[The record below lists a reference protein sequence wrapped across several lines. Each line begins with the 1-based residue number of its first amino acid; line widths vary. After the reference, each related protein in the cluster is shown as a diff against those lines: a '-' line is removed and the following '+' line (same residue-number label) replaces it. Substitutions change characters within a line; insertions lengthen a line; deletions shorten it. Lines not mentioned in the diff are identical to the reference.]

1 MFEFLRK
8 RKEKY
13 GVPIYIS
20 EPTIIYHTQTER
32 AILKIIEERLNS
44 NNFILPSEYGL
55 KPTQHMIKDAHIFI
69 AIGIVGKFTSL
80 VVREIKTA
88 QELRKKIYTLNVARK
103 GEEIYY
109 DFFEGIPEDIEWLNE
124 EETNKLYE
132 DFRGEEF
139 SGFMKVFL
147 GDRRKQW

>member
-1 MFEFLRK
+1 MFGFLRK
-8 RKEKY
+8 KKKKY
-13 GVPIYIS
+13 GIPIYVS

-32 AILKIIEERLNS
+32 AALKIIEERLNS

-55 KPTQHMIKDAHIFI
+55 KPTHHMIKDAEIFV

-88 QELRKKIYTLNVARK
+88 QELKKKIYTLNVARK
-103 GEEIYY
+103 GNEIYY
-109 DFFEGIPEDIEWLNE
+109 DFFEGIPEDMEWLNE
-124 EETNKLYE
+124 EETNQLYE

-139 SGFMKVFL
+139 SGFMKIFL
-147 GDRRKQW
+147 GDRRRQW

>member
-1 MFEFLRK
+1 MLGFLRK
-8 RKEKY
+8 KKKKY
-13 GVPIYIS
+13 GVPIYIG

-55 KPTQHMIKDAHIFI
+55 KPTLHMIRDAEVFV

-88 QELRKKIYTLNVARK
+88 QELKKKIYTLNVARK
-103 GEEIYY
+103 GNEIYY
-109 DFFEGIPEDIEWLNE
+109 DFFEGIPEDMEWLSE
-124 EETNKLYE
+124 EETNQLYE

-139 SGFMKVFL
+139 SGFMKIFL
-147 GDRRKQW
+147 GDRRRQW